1 MGVMVFLI
9 MGSAGL
15 ISSTVGRTFRPLYIY
30 IYIYTHTQVLHEY
43 MEAIRPEQ
51 DFGGELRLFDQLPGP
66 QDLPV
71 LRTYIRNHSR
81 NTEK

>member
-1 MGVMVFLI
+1 
-9 MGSAGL
+9 
-15 ISSTVGRTFRPLYIY
+15 
-30 IYIYTHTQVLHEY
+30 

-71 LRTYIRNHSR
+71 LRTYIRNHNFIFDNLGGSAALVAEQLKLRPTPWRSVFSR
-81 NTEK
+81 FRASFPTFS